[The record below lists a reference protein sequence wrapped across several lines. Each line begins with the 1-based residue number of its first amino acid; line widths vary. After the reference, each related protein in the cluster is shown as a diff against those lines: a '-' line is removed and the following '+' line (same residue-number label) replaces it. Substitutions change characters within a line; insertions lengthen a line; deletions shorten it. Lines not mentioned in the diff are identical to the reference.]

1 MAKGVLA
8 KYKDYL
14 PLTDDTPIF
23 SLGEGDTP
31 LVKSRHIV
39 DLIGCEEL

>member
-14 PLTDDTPIF
+14 PLPDDTPIF
-23 SLGEGDTP
+23 SLGEGATP
-31 LVKSRHIV
+31 LVKARHIL
-39 DLIGCEEL
+39 DLVG